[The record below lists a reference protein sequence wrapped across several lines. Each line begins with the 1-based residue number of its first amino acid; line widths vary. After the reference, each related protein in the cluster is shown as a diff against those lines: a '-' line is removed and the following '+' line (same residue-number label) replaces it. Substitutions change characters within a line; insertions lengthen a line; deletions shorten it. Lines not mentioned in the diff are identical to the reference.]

1 MNAQPHLRGLFIST
15 HALTEGDMKE
25 VNIELWKM
33 ISTHALTEG
42 DGLDVVEE
50 YNFEISTHA
59 LTEGDA
65 LRSS

>member
-1 MNAQPHLRGLFIST
+1 MNAQPHLRGLF
-15 HALTEGDMKE
+15 
-25 VNIELWKM
+25 